1 MLDEEVG
8 SLFIMVLFLYNNN
21 NNNNTNVNIVN
32 SNSNTNT
39 KPSMNLQTQGV
50 LSTKSSIK
58 EIPKLLYKNN
68 TIINKDP
75 TSSSN
80 IDSTFRHKST
90 VKVSS
95 HNSSYNDIDN
105 YDLIDTE
112 SINSEYHS
120 DEYELKK
127 NILYSRTKRSNQPL
141 LPPKDVKPFLKSSN
155 HFKPEHDKL
164 INIKFSKDKSPS
176 IHRKPSLTPT
186 ERSNK
191 SGSVQSKD
199 ILNVSIGF
207 HSINSSKSNIDL
219 LKEGGSMNFN
229 APETENN
236 ISFLGSNIKLYTTN
250 KINSSI
256 AHSQIVNNSIT
267 KMRKRH
273 SVSPINNPLLSDIMV
288 NSLKESDIVFGNS
301 LMFHKP
307 KKNTDINIPHDHN
320 NNNNNNNNSNNRK
333 FSKRK
338 SMVLFN
344 KKIEHKMSTKSG
356 VYTASSQFEKLKMSP
371 IKKRKDDGMIM
382 FNSPKKKRLCDS
394 FITNKIEPVLLDG
407 QKRKTNTKRRKS
419 MLLLHGDR
427 GFGLTGSFG
436 LSNNQN
442 ESKKMERRKSR
453 LDVISSNIA
462 NDSLNLNN
470 PEAFYSS
477 MFAKVIDEDKKEKE
491 MKTQRQSYNE
501 NEC

>member
-1 MLDEEVG
+1 
-8 SLFIMVLFLYNNN
+8 
-21 NNNNTNVNIVN
+21 
-32 SNSNTNT
+32 
-39 KPSMNLQTQGV
+39 MNLQTQGV

-58 EIPKLLYKNN
+58 EIPKLLHPNN
-68 TIINKDP
+68 NNIINNDP
-75 TSSSN
+75 ISSSN

-105 YDLIDTE
+105 YDLIETE

-120 DEYELKK
+120 DEHELKK
-127 NILYSRTKRSNQPL
+127 NILYSRTKRSNHPL
-141 LPPKDVKPFLKSSN
+141 LPPKDTKHVPKSSN
-155 HFKPEHDKL
+155 HSKP
-164 INIKFSKDKSPS
+164 IKYSKDKSPS
-176 IHRKPSLTPT
+176 IHRKPSRTPT

-199 ILNVSIGF
+199 IMNVSIGF

-219 LKEGGSMNFN
+219 LKEGGSVNFN

-236 ISFLGSNIKLYTTN
+236 NSFLGSNIKLHTTN

-256 AHSQIVNNSIT
+256 AHSQIVNHSMG

-273 SVSPINNPLLSDIMV
+273 SVSPFNNPLLSDIMV
-288 NSLKESDIVFGNS
+288 NSLKEADIVSGNS

-307 KKNTDINIPHDHN
+307 KNKFTDINIQQDN
-320 NNNNNNNNSNNRK
+320 NNNNYK
-333 FSKRK
+333 FNKRK

-356 VYTASSQFEKLKMSP
+356 ACPASSQFEKLKMSP
-371 IKKRKDDGMIM
+371 IKKRKDDSMIM
-382 FNSPKKKRLCDS
+382 FNSPKKRKLCDS
-394 FITNKIEPVLLDG
+394 CITNKIEPVLLDG
-407 QKRKTNTKRRKS
+407 QKRKTNQNRRKS
-419 MLLLHGDR
+419 MLLLHGDK
-427 GFGLTGSFG
+427 GFGLGSSFG
-436 LSNNQN
+436 LANNQN

-462 NDSLNLNN
+462 SDSLNLNN
-470 PEAFYSS
+470 PGAFYSS

-491 MKTQRQSYNE
+491 MKTQRQSDNE
-501 NEC
+501 NNEC